1 MSERNS
7 PSVRMPLSSRE
18 HPPKVVVPARPGSDD
33 CVVEIMPDDD
43 GYVFVTVRDAD
54 DDTDDEEARVAIV
67 ALSDLRCAVGVGG
80 DMLRIVDSTLAA
92 DLAVCINALRKTSTD
107 PVACAL
113 GQRLLAELRN
123 SIIMAD
129 VAAKGL
135 VAALESSP

>member
-1 MSERNS
+1 
-7 PSVRMPLSSRE
+7 
-18 HPPKVVVPARPGSDD
+18 
-33 CVVEIMPDDD
+33 MPDDD

-67 ALSDLRCAVGVGG
+67 ALPHANGCWLVSLSDLRRAVGVGG

-123 SIIMAD
+123 SMAD
-129 VAAKGL
+129 EVAKGGSTVSAAL
-135 VAALESSP
+135 VAALESAP